1 VLHLLFAFNEL
12 NYVAILFG
20 AILYMIYGGVYY
32 SVLLSKKRMQSAGRS
47 KNAHQS
53 GGSIKYIASVIVA
66 FISSFI
72 MYTLVH
78 ATGSDGIVDGIVD
91 GLAIGFIVGII
102 IALVYLKNT
111 LFGLIKNKSFL
122 IAIGDHLIIFTL
134 LGGLH
139 GLMM

>member
-32 SVLLSKKRMQSAGRS
+32 SVLLSKRRMQSAGRS

-78 ATGSDGIVDGIVD
+78 ATGSDGIVD

>member
-1 VLHLLFAFNEL
+1 
-12 NYVAILFG
+12 
-20 AILYMIYGGVYY
+20 M
-32 SVLLSKKRMQSAGRS
+32 LSFSLQT
-47 KNAHQS
+47 AHQS

-78 ATGSDGIVDGIVD
+78 ATGSDGIVD

-122 IAIGDHLIIFTL
+122 IAIGDHLTIFTL

>member
-1 VLHLLFAFNEL
+1 MLVDWNGL
-12 NYVAILFG
+12 NYIAIITGGIVYMVYG
-20 AILYMIYGGVYY
+20 AIYY
-32 SVLLSKKRMQSAGRS
+32 SILLSNKKGNQD
-47 KNAHQS
+47 S
-53 GGSIKYIASVIVA
+53 GPIKYVISVIVA

-72 MYTLVH
+72 MALLVQ
-78 ATGSDGIVDGIVD
+78 GIGAEGILA
-91 GLAIGFIVGII
+91 GLTVGFMVGFV

-111 LFGLIKNKSFL
+111 LFGLINKNSFI